1 MFTLRSHPYLQYRY
15 HHLILSYID
24 MIHTV
29 ETKLSILGLNP
40 DVEQDDVTESYQKNH
55 SLILAMKNKLRDLK
69 HL

>member
-1 MFTLRSHPYLQYRY
+1 
-15 HHLILSYID
+15 

-40 DVEQDDVTESYQKNH
+40 DVEQDDVIESYQKNH